1 MPCVDRKLFKMREL
15 RGAGVVKV
23 NHMPGE
29 ANPADL
35 FTKILGRQVFE
46 KHRKVILNQ
55 PAGSGLDAA
64 RASGRGAGMR
74 ACACRMSAWRW
85 GGSAAALGDGA

>member
-1 MPCVDRKLFKMREL
+1 M
-15 RGAGVVKV
+15 KV

-46 KHRKVILNQ
+46 KHRKVKVILNQ
-55 PAGSGLDAA
+55 PAGSGLDAVC
-64 RASGRGAGMR
+64 ASGRGSRPAGMR
-74 ACACRMSAWRW
+74 
-85 GGSAAALGDGA
+85 GPAA